1 MHTPVLG
8 LHLLQRQLRWVQR
21 HGDGLIHRA
30 QVRHRARQLVVAAGV
45 VEGLL
50 DQLVQITPHL
60 AKPAIGS
67 NDLQCVYTL
76 THGKVTLGHTS
87 TTASAAA
94 AHMLPAGGFTRGN
107 RRRQ

>member
-1 MHTPVLG
+1 M
-8 LHLLQRQLRWVQR
+8 
-21 HGDGLIHRA
+21 
-30 QVRHRARQLVVAAGV
+30 RHRARQLVVAAGV

-76 THGKVTLGHTS
+76 THEKVTHAS

-94 AHMLPAGGFTRGN
+94 AHMLPAGGSTRGN
-107 RRRQ
+107 GRRQ